1 MKTVHKDLNQVL
13 DDVRLEAAK
22 ASEAHGPFNSDHEA
36 YGVLLEE
43 LDELWEHVK
52 MKRPMRNREAMYREA
67 VQVAAVA
74 ARFARRVAALGVRS
88 LADDDRAG
96 RVDGRHLDGGEAL
109 PRKVA

>member
-52 MKRPMRNREAMYREA
+52 MKRPMRNREAMYR
-67 VQVAAVA
+67 
-74 ARFARRVAALGVRS
+74 S